1 MWSGPRNL
9 STALMRSWGSRPDT
23 AVVDEPFYACYL
35 AATGRDHPGREDVL
49 ASQSTDWCEVAAA
62 LTGAVPGG
70 RRVYYQ
76 KHMAHHLLPDMGRGW
91 MDHVRH
97 AFLIREPAAMLASL
111 ARVWPGAQL
120 ADTGLPQQ
128 VDLFRRESDRLGHA
142 PPVVDAGDL
151 LADPAGVLARLC
163 EALGVEYDPCMLA
176 WSAGPRP
183 EDGVWAPHWYA
194 SVYRSTCFDGSQK
207 AADES
212 TSWSADAGER
222 PESTLL
228 AECEPLYA
236 ELRDHAVSAAA
247 PARG

>member
-35 AATGRDHPGREDVL
+35 AATGRDHPGREEVL
-49 ASQSTDWCEVAAA
+49 ASQSTDWCEVAGA

-70 RRVYYQ
+70 RPIYYQ

-97 AFLIREPAAMLASL
+97 AFLIREPGPMLASL
-111 ARVWPGAQL
+111 ARVWPDAEL

-128 VDLFRRESDRLGHA
+128 VDLFRREAERLGHA

-151 LADPAGVLARLC
+151 LADPAGVLTGLC
-163 EALGVEYDPCMLA
+163 EALGVVYDPCMLA

-183 EDGVWAPHWYA
+183 EDGVWAPHWYSA
-194 SVYRSTCFDGSQK
+194 VCRSTGFEPPRTT
-207 AADES
+207 AAD
-212 TSWSADAGER
+212 GP
-222 PESTLL
+222 PESMAGLL
-228 AECEPLYA
+228 QECLPLYE
-236 ELRDHAVSAAA
+236 ELRSSRVGVAA
-247 PARG
+247 